1 MESFNSLEEY
11 KKSKKYSCIKCG
23 TLIKNIYDGCPKC
36 NSHEYNESNLNQR
49 FENMLRD
56 NNLLSSLLCVIAW
69 LTIALGFIF
78 GIVMGGN
85 ETEQFDFIIALKYW
99 AIADISA
106 IFIFSLSEI
115 IRILHEIRYKI
126 WLK

>member
-11 KKSKKYSCIKCG
+11 NKNKKFKCIKCG
-23 TLIKNIYDGCPKC
+23 TLIKDISDGCPKC
-36 NSHEYNESNLNQR
+36 FCHEYKEINFNQR

-56 NNLLSSLLCVIAW
+56 YNLLSSLLYIIAW

-78 GIVMGGN
+78 GIVMGG
-85 ETEQFDFIIALKYW
+85 EYEDFNLIISLKYW
-99 AIADISA
+99 AITA
-106 IFIFSLSEI
+106 ICAIIIFSLSEI
-115 IRILHEIRYKI
+115 IKILHDIRYKI

>member
-1 MESFNSLEEY
+1 MDSYNSLEEY
-11 KKSKKYSCIKCG
+11 KKSKKYSCTKCG
-23 TLIKNIYDGCPKC
+23 TLIKNISDGCPKC
-36 NSHEYNESNLNQR
+36 NCHEYRESNFNQR

-78 GIVMGGN
+78 GIVMGG
-85 ETEQFDFIIALKYW
+85 ETEEFDFIIALKYW